1 MKSTK
6 ISLKDLLNKKHLHE
20 AEEEKPAEG
29 GEDKGE
35 EGGEE
40 GGGNPFAAA
49 GGEGGEEEGGEGGEG
64 GGEDKGEEGGD
75 KKEEKPAGIP
85 LKFNISKVK
94 QYNDAKFLSDT
105 GTVKSIDKK
114 GIVVTTQPDGVD
126 VLVNFSDIENM
137 TESVKKF
144 FKQKK

>member
-29 GEDKGE
+29 GEEGE
-35 EGGEE
+35 KEDDA
-40 GGGNPFAAA
+40 NPFAAA
-49 GGEGGEEEGGEGGEG
+49 DEEGGEEEGGEGGEG
-64 GGEDKGEEGGD
+64 GGEDKGKEGGD